1 MYATWLS
8 PLHYLSGLEVN
19 PQVPDTE
26 NFQSTGIYQGS
37 TISPET
43 LSCQVNCGDRYY
55 TCAVIEC
62 EKIGANKTDP
72 VQDNNDID
80 EAVHV
85 NQSEHHENQSEH
97 HGNQSEHHGNKSEH
111 HENQSEHHGNKKEHH
126 EQSVNDKD
134 HFEDPIDRCWIK
146 CRNRFRTCFD
156 KCSGPQP
163 TRQYSFDWSLVP

>member
-1 MYATWLS
+1 MAYATWLS
-8 PLHYLSGLEVN
+8 LLQYLSGLEVN

-43 LSCQVNCGDRYY
+43 LNCQVNCGDRYY

-62 EKIGANKTDP
+62 EKIGANETDP
-72 VQDNNDID
+72 VKDNARVLNDID
-80 EAVHV
+80 EEVHV
-85 NQSEHHENQSEH
+85 NQSEH
-97 HGNQSEHHGNKSEH
+97 HGNQSEHHGN
-111 HENQSEHHGNKKEHH
+111 QSEHHGNQSEHY

-134 HFEDPIDRCWIK
+134 HFEDPTDRCWIK

>member
-1 MYATWLS
+1 M
-8 PLHYLSGLEVN
+8 EVN
-19 PQVPDTE
+19 PQVPDV
-26 NFQSTGIYQGS
+26 QSTGIYQGS

-55 TCAVIEC
+55 TCAVIGC
-62 EKIGANKTDP
+62 EKIGANETGP
-72 VQDNNDID
+72 VQDNARDLNDID

-85 NQSEHHENQSEH
+85 NQSEHH
-97 HGNQSEHHGNKSEH
+97 GNQS
-111 HENQSEHHGNKKEHH
+111 EHH